1 MSRFTPLGMKSSPDW
16 LTYSPAVQSG
26 DFIFLSGVTAADE
39 TGKIVGPG
47 DIVKQTRYVLEKIG
61 RLLAEAGATFDDIVE
76 TSEFFVWSDDYK
88 KTADVRREFFTPPYP
103 AATGIP
109 VPRLIRSQAL
119 IEIRAIA
126 IRPRSSQGRSPG

>member
-1 MSRFTPLGMKSSPDW
+1 MSRFTPLGMKSSPDR
-16 LTYSPAVQSG
+16 LTYSPAVQCG
-26 DFIFLSGVTAADE
+26 DFIFLSGITAADE
-39 TGKIVGPG
+39 TGKIVAPG
-47 DIVKQTRYVLEKIG
+47 DIVQQTRYVFEKIG

-109 VPRLIRSQAL
+109 VLRLIRAQAL

-126 IRPRSSQGRSPG
+126 MRPRSSPLRKAG